1 MKKIFIR
8 IFSNLNS
15 FLTMEKKLEPIR
27 KEKFSHLEIEKMKR
41 IKGGYTLNTVTVY
54 SSGTVSNDG
63 TASADGVTGD

>member
-1 MKKIFIR
+1 
-8 IFSNLNS
+8 
-15 FLTMEKKLEPIR
+15 METKLESMQG
-27 KEKFSHLEIEKMKR
+27 EKFSHLEIEKMKR